1 MYTDPIADMLTR
13 IRNAGRAGHPRVSMP
28 ASRLKEQIARVLK
41 EEGYIRAFHRED
53 GLGYGTLH
61 VDLKYNDRKFVITG
75 LRRES
80 TPGQRKYVKAAE
92 IPKVLNGF
100 GVAVVST
107 SAGVLSGAAARA
119 AGVGGELICT
129 VW

>member
-1 MYTDPIADMLTR
+1 MNTDPIADMLTR

-28 ASRLKEQIARVLK
+28 ASGVKLEIARVLQ
-41 EEGYIRAFHRED
+41 EEGYLRGFRREE
-53 GLGYGTLH
+53 GLGYGTLYI
-61 VDLKYNDRKFVITG
+61 DLKYTDREFAITG
-75 LRRES
+75 LKRES
-80 TPGQRKYVKAAE
+80 TPGQRRYVKAAE

-107 SAGVLSGAAARA
+107 SKGVLSGQAARA